1 MTGGEVFPGR
11 RPRDGASSP
20 SDFLSIVVP
29 AHNEA
34 SGIAHAVEAISGV
47 LASGAMRFEIIVV
60 DDGSRD
66 QTFERVRALAA
77 ADVRVKGVRFTRN
90 FGKEAALLA
99 GLRAASGAAVVTID
113 ADLQHPPA
121 LIPQMIQEWR
131 AGAMVV
137 DAVKRDRATDGA
149 LTRGRARLFNA
160 LLSRLGGINLKNAS
174 DFKLLD
180 RVVVDAITRELP
192 ERQRFY
198 RGLADWVGY
207 RHASIPFDVA
217 ARADGEG
224 KWSLLKLFS
233 LATTA
238 IVSFTS
244 APLQIVTVLGFATL
258 AFGFFVGADALIA
271 WFQGRAVSGFATTI
285 ITLLIVGSFIMISL
299 GIIGEYI
306 AKIYDEIKARP
317 PYLVETE
324 VGFEQQEAQRAGRA
338 ARPLA
343 ELLEPRRDS

>member
-1 MTGGEVFPGR
+1 MTSGEAFPGR

-20 SDFLSIVVP
+20 SDLLSIVVP

-34 SGIAHAVEAISGV
+34 SGIAHAVEVISGV
-47 LASGAMRFEIIVV
+47 LASGPMRFEIIVV
-60 DDGSRD
+60 DDGSHD
-66 QTFERVRALAA
+66 QTFERIRALAV
-77 ADVRVKGVRFTRN
+77 ADARVKGLRFTRN

-121 LIPQMIQEWR
+121 LIPQMIEQWR
-131 AGAMVV
+131 GGAMVV

-160 LLSRLGGINLKNAS
+160 LLSRLGGINLENAS

-317 PYLVETE
+317 PYLVETA
-324 VGFEQQEAQRAGRA
+324 VGFEQEEMQRAGRA

-343 ELLEPRRDS
+343 ELLEPRRES